1 MAPNWLP
8 RFLVYSPREATRFA
22 VQKRQCV
29 VRTILAMGHDEDVS
43 SASHLERITVNP
55 LVCHG
60 KPTVRGLRMPV
71 QTILELLA
79 SGMTF
84 DEVLDDFPYLERED
98 LLAALEY
105 GAVAAG
111 GHQVVLSGS

>member
-1 MAPNWLP
+1 VTAP
-8 RFLVYSPREATRFA
+8 R
-22 VQKRQCV
+22 VQPASV
-29 VRTILAMGHDEDVS
+29 VGHDGGMS
-43 SASHLERITVNP
+43 GSASHLDRITVNP
-55 LVCHG
+55 VICHG

-84 DEVLDDFPYLERED
+84 DEVLDDYPYLERED

>member
-1 MAPNWLP
+1 M
-8 RFLVYSPREATRFA
+8 R
-22 VQKRQCV
+22 
-29 VRTILAMGHDEDVS
+29 HDVEVS
-43 SASHLERITVNP
+43 SASYLERITVNP

-71 QTILELLA
+71 HTILELLS
-79 SGMTF
+79 SGMAF
-84 DEVLDDFPYLERED
+84 DEVLEDYPYLERED

-105 GAVAAG
+105 GAAAAG